1 MIALRKKVQV
11 ENKIIRLRS
20 EQLNLEIKR
29 DILLNLST
37 ETKEKFVLQLEK
49 NKLNYDQMNRNQ
61 VRLEEEKTKL
71 ANRIKEFE
79 NQKISVSKFNCR
91 VNLKNFTTNLKNVLE
106 KQNKMLN
113 KIFAEFKNFKVN
125 HQVNNINY
133 LSQLI
138 NQKYASM
145 KKDSDIIVKFKE
157 EIKLT
162 EARKVLNEKNLAESH
177 QQKSKKI

>member
-1 MIALRKKVQV
+1 
-11 ENKIIRLRS
+11 
-20 EQLNLEIKR
+20 
-29 DILLNLST
+29 
-37 ETKEKFVLQLEK
+37 
-49 NKLNYDQMNRNQ
+49 
-61 VRLEEEKTKL
+61 
-71 ANRIKEFE
+71 
-79 NQKISVSKFNCR
+79 
-91 VNLKNFTTNLKNVLE
+91 
-106 KQNKMLN
+106 MLN

-177 QQKSKKI
+177 QQNHSNRVRKFDETHKDKFNNKLNIS